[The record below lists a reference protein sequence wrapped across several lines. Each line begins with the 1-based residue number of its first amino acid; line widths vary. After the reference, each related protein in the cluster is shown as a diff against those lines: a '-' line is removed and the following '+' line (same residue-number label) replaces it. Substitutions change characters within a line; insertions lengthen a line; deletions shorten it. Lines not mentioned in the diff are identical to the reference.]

1 MATTDPV
8 STLSRSF
15 TTTTPTSTG
24 GGLSSL
30 PPELLAEASRRLGW
44 AALIYACTYF
54 VAYFGPH
61 IVAWLTV
68 PGYAFVRIQNVFAVA
83 SVLLGFVVFAL
94 SRWSTLSSERLLD
107 IGLVFEVAGALGI
120 SVAQF
125 WNGFV
130 PVEVFQNR
138 FSGIPWECAWIIIF
152 PLIAPNTPPKVLA
165 ASLASASTGPIVV
178 AVTAAF
184 GTAVGRSPVMVATQF
199 LFTTYLCA
207 VLAYVIARIVYGYGV
222 RLRHA
227 REFGSYEL
235 VTRLGEGG
243 MGEVWVARHRMLA
256 RPAAVKLVRP
266 ELLGHDQRSR
276 ETAIRRFEREARAT
290 AALRSTHTIDVYD
303 FGVAEDGSF
312 FYVMEFLEG
321 LTLDT
326 MVQRYGPV
334 SAGRAVYL
342 LRQVCHSLGEAH
354 ARGMVHRD
362 IKPANIFS
370 SRLGPDCDFVK
381 VLDFGLVKQTTTLD
395 ESTALTGYG
404 VAAGTPAFMAPE
416 VALAQADVDPRAD
429 IYAVGCVAYWLL
441 TGEVVFKRDTSLATV
456 LAHVRDIPDPPIE
469 RTELPIPEALSQ
481 LILECLAKDPAA
493 RPQTTGELSSRLDAI
508 DAAPWT
514 ADDARKWWAL
524 HGPLGTVSA
533 VTAEDRTPA
542 AVMYAKR

>member
-1 MATTDPV
+1 MPVLDPV
-8 STLSRSF
+8 SSTRSRSLSS
-15 TTTTPTSTG
+15 TPPSG
-24 GGLSSL
+24 GGLTSL

-44 AALIYACTYF
+44 AALIYACSYL

-61 IVAWLTV
+61 VIAWLSV
-68 PGYAFVRIQNVFAVA
+68 PGYAFVRVQNIFAVA
-83 SVLLGFVVFAL
+83 SVLLGLVVFGL
-94 SRWSTLSSERLLD
+94 SRWSNFTPQRLLD
-107 IGLVFEVAGALGI
+107 VGLVFEVAGAFGI

-130 PVEVFQNR
+130 PVEIFQNR
-138 FSGIPWECAWIIIF
+138 FAGIPWESVWILIF
-152 PLIAPNTPPKVLA
+152 PLIAPNTPRKVLA
-165 ASLASASTGPIVV
+165 AALASASTGPVVV
-178 AVTAAF
+178 ALTAAL
-184 GTAVGRSPVMVATQF
+184 GTDIGRTPVMVATQF

-207 VLAYVIARIVYGYGV
+207 VLAYLIAWIVYGYGV
-222 RLRHA
+222 RLRKA

-235 VTRLGEGG
+235 VTKLGEGG

-303 FGVAEDGSF
+303 FGVSEDGSF

-326 MVQRYGPV
+326 MVQRYGPIP
-334 SAGRAVYL
+334 AGRAVYL
-342 LRQVCHSLGEAH
+342 LRQICHSLGEAH

-381 VLDFGLVKQTTTLD
+381 VLDFGLVKQTTDLN
-395 ESTALTGYG
+395 ESTALTGLG

-416 VALAQADVDPRAD
+416 VALSQTDVDPRAD
-429 IYAVGCVAYWLL
+429 IYAVGCVAYWLV

-456 LAHVRDIPDPPIE
+456 LAHVRDTPDAPSTH
-469 RTELPIPEALSQ
+469 TELPIPDSLDQ
-481 LILECLAKDPAA
+481 LVLECLAKDPAA

-508 DAAPWT
+508 NVPPWT

-524 HGPLGTVSA
+524 HGPLGTVSSA
-533 VTAEDRTPA
+533 TADDRTPA
-542 AVMYAKR
+542 AVLHAKR

>member
-1 MATTDPV
+1 MV
-8 STLSRSF
+8 
-15 TTTTPTSTG
+15 
-24 GGLSSL
+24 
-30 PPELLAEASRRLGW
+30 
-44 AALIYACTYF
+44 
-54 VAYFGPH
+54 FG
-61 IVAWLTV
+61 
-68 PGYAFVRIQNVFAVA
+68 
-83 SVLLGFVVFAL
+83 L
-94 SRWSTLSSERLLD
+94 SRWSSLAPQRLLD
-107 IGLVFEVAGALGI
+107 IGLLFQVAGSFGI

-130 PVEVFQNR
+130 PLEIFHNR
-138 FSGIPWECAWIIIF
+138 FAGIPWECAWIIVF
-152 PLIAPNTPPKVLA
+152 PMIAPNTPRKVLA
-165 ASLASASTGPIVV
+165 ASLACASTGPIVV
-178 AVTAAF
+178 AITA
-184 GTAVGRSPVMVATQF
+184 GLGMEIGRSPVMVGALF

-207 VLAYVIARIVYGYGV
+207 VLAYVIARIVYGYGI

-235 VTRLGEGG
+235 VTKLGEGG

-303 FGVAEDGSF
+303 FGVSEDGSF

-321 LTLDT
+321 LTLDA
-326 MVQRYGPV
+326 MVRRYGPI

-342 LRQVCHSLGEAH
+342 LRQICHSLGEAH

-381 VLDFGLVKQTTTLD
+381 VLDFGLVKQTADLN
-395 ESTALTGYG
+395 ESTALTGLG

-416 VALAQADVDPRAD
+416 VALSQADVDPRAD
-429 IYAVGCVAYWLL
+429 IYAVGCVAYWLV

-456 LAHVRDIPDPPIE
+456 LAHVRDTPDAPSTH
-469 RTELPIPEALSQ
+469 TELPIPESLNQ

-493 RPQTTGELSSRLDAI
+493 RPQTTAELSQRLDAI
-508 DAAPWT
+508 SVTPWT
-514 ADDARKWWAL
+514 GDDARKWWAL
-524 HGPLGTVSA
+524 HGPLGTVSSA
-533 VTAEDRTPA
+533 TAEDRTPA